1 MSVSLID
8 GHTDANNVGIGG
20 LFRICKELQTNSA
33 RTVKERIIS
42 ENKHYDDFTLLMK
55 FLFDNNITTG
65 IDIKKLD
72 KSITSVFGKTIT
84 PPDSFEDLLEYIK
97 INNTG
102 KDIDIANVRCAIMNI
117 TEEFDVTDTPVTN
130 FLNEIV
136 TKSLRL
142 GIDVKTIN
150 KVYGY
155 EVVPTFD
162 VQLGTPI
169 EDVKLNGDEE
179 IFISQKLNG
188 TRCVYWKG
196 DLWTR
201 SGKKYTGCQH
211 IINDIKRL
219 CVEDLTIDPNEVVFD
234 GELVLKSCGLSD
246 SEAFQKGTGIANS
259 KNETKEELEYVI
271 FDTMSSE
278 DFESKTSGRK
288 YGSRRAFL
296 ETLPETFKR
305 LGLTNIR
312 IVPFFYRGYNHEKIW
327 EYLDYAEANDMEGII
342 VNLDTPYEFKRTRNL
357 IKVKKFH
364 DIDLECVDIESGI
377 KGKYKST
384 LGAIVCRYKDDE
396 VRVGSGFT
404 EELRNHYWNN
414 PDDIIGKI
422 VSVKYKEATKN
433 KDGSESL
440 QFPVFVC
447 VRQDKL
453 LADC

>member
-1 MSVSLID
+1 MSSL
-8 GHTDANNVGIGG
+8 G
-20 LFRICKELQTNSA
+20 LYEVYDVCKQLKENSK
-33 RTVKERIIS
+33 RTVKEFIL
-42 ENKHYDDFTLLMK
+42 NKYKDDINFKLILS
-55 FLFDNNITTG
+55 FLFDSNVTTG
-65 IDIKKLD
+65 IDIKKLSKWAFND
-72 KSITSVFGKTIT
+72 DFINNELDSINATDDLSV
-84 PPDSFEDLLEYIK
+84 LLAHIR

-102 KDIDIANVRCAIMNI
+102 RDEEIKYYISARRNLVTQYGDITTRLELCAFLDDII
-117 TEEFDVTDTPVTN
+117 
-130 FLNEIV
+130 

-142 GIDVKTIN
+142 GVDAKTIN

-155 EVVPTFD
+155 EFVPTFD

-169 EDVKLNGDEE
+169 EDVKLNVGDE

-188 TRCVYWKG
+188 TRCIYWKG

-201 SGKKYTGCQH
+201 SGKKYVGCQH

-219 CVEDLTIDPNEVVFD
+219 CEEDFCIDPNQVVFD

-271 FDTMSSE
+271 FDTMSSVE
-278 DFESKTSGRK
+278 FEQKKCERK
-288 YGSRRAFL
+288 YGARRSSL
-296 ETLPETFKR
+296 ENLPEVFKR

-312 IVPFFYRGYNHEKIW
+312 IVPFFYRGYNLEKIW
-327 EYLDYAEANDMEGII
+327 EYLDYAEANDMEGVI
-342 VNLDTPYEFKRTRNL
+342 VNLDTPYEFKRTKSL
-357 IKVKKFH
+357 IKVKKFF
-364 DIDLECVDIESGI
+364 DIDLKCIRIEQGE
-377 KGKYKST
+377 KGKYKNT
-384 LGAIVCRYKDDE
+384 LGAIVCKYKDGE
-396 VRVGSGFT
+396 VKVGSGFT
-404 EELRNHYWNN
+404 EEQRNYYFEN
-414 PDDIIGKI
+414 PRMIIDN
-422 VSVKYKEATKN
+422 VVTVKYKEATKN

>member
-1 MSVSLID
+1 MDICDSKYLGID
-8 GHTDANNVGIGG
+8 GLYEV
-20 LFRICKELQTNSA
+20 CKQLQETSA
-33 RTVKERIIS
+33 RTGKEKIIA
-42 ENKHYDDFTLLMK
+42 EYRGYDDFKSLLL
-55 FLFDNNITTG
+55 FLFDNSVTTG
-65 IDIKKLD
+65 LDIKKVNKQTNSCDYYEFINSFTQLLD
-72 KSITSVFGKTIT
+72 YVK
-84 PPDSFEDLLEYIK
+84 EH
-97 INNTG
+97 NTG
-102 KDIDIANVRCAIMNI
+102 RDYDINTIQHTACLFSD
-117 TEEFDVTDTPVTN
+117 
-130 FLNEIV
+130 NEQILDFIYEVV

-142 GIDVKTIN
+142 GIDSKTIN
-150 KVYGY
+150 KIFGY
-155 EVVPTFD
+155 EFIPTFD

-188 TRCVYWKG
+188 TRCIYWKG

-219 CVEDLTIDPNEVVFD
+219 CKEDFCIDPNEVVFD

-271 FDTMSSE
+271 FDTMSSL
-278 DFESKTSGRK
+278 DFENKTSSRK

-296 ETLPETFKR
+296 ETLPETFNR

-327 EYLDYAEANDMEGII
+327 EYLDYAEANDMEGVI
-342 VNLDTPYEFKRTRNL
+342 VNLDDYYQFKRTKSL
-357 IKVKKFH
+357 LKCKKFF
-364 DIDLECVDIESGI
+364 DIDLRCIRIEQGE
-377 KGKYKST
+377 KGKYKNT
-384 LGAIVCRYKDDE
+384 LGAIVCRYKDGE
-396 VRVGSGFT
+396 VKVGSGFT
-404 EELRNHYWNN
+404 EEQRNDYFNN
-414 PDDIIGKI
+414 PGKI
-422 VSVKYKEATKN
+422 INEIVTVKYKEATKN

>member
-1 MSVSLID
+1 MDVCDSKYLGIE
-8 GHTDANNVGIGG
+8 GLYNV
-20 LFRICKELQTNSA
+20 CKDLQNVTK
-33 RTVKERIIS
+33 RTAKEHIIADYR
-42 ENKHYDDFTLLMK
+42 EYEDFKEMLL
-55 FLFDNNITTG
+55 FLFDNSVTTG
-65 IDIKKLD
+65 LDIKKINKQIVVD
-72 KSITSVFGKTIT
+72 GTTTIV
-84 PPDSFEDLLEYIK
+84 PPDRFKNLLEYVK
-97 INNTG
+97 CNNTG
-102 KDIDIANVRCAIMNI
+102 TNIDIINVQYGIKNVALGS
-117 TEEFDVTDTPVTN
+117 DVIED
-130 FLNEIV
+130 FLKEIV

-142 GIDVKTIN
+142 GIDAKTIN
-150 KVYGY
+150 KVFGY
-155 EVVPTFD
+155 EFIPTFD

-169 EDVKLNGDEE
+169 EDVKLKGDEE

-211 IINDIKRL
+211 IIDDIKRL
-219 CVEDLTIDPNEVVFD
+219 CVEDFTIDPNEVVFD

-271 FDTMSSE
+271 FDTMSSVE
-278 DFESKTSGRK
+278 FEQKKCERR
-288 YGSRRAFL
+288 YGARRSSL
-296 ETLPETFKR
+296 ENLPETFKR
-305 LGLTNIR
+305 LGLINIR

-342 VNLDTPYEFKRTRNL
+342 VNLDTPYEFKRTKSL
-357 IKVKKFH
+357 IKVKKFF
-364 DIDLECVDIESGI
+364 DIDLRCIRIEQGE
-377 KGKYKST
+377 KGKYKNT
-384 LGAIVCRYKDDE
+384 LGAIVCRYKDGE
-396 VRVGSGFT
+396 VKVGSGFT
-404 EELRNHYWNN
+404 EEQRNYYFEN
-414 PDDIIGKI
+414 PEMIIDS
-422 VSVKYKEATKN
+422 VVTVKYKEATKN

>member
-1 MSVSLID
+1 MSGID
-8 GHTDANNVGIGG
+8 VNNLEIYG
-20 LFRICKELQTNSA
+20 LYKVCKELQDTSS
-33 RTVKERIIS
+33 RTGKEKIIS
-42 ENKHYDDFTLLMK
+42 ENKHYEDFKSLLL
-55 FLFDNNITTG
+55 FLFDNSVTTG
-65 IDIKKLD
+65 LDIKKIHKQTNSCDYYEFINSFTQLLD
-72 KSITSVFGKTIT
+72 YVK
-84 PPDSFEDLLEYIK
+84 EH
-97 INNTG
+97 NTG
-102 KDIDIANVRCAIMNI
+102 RDYDINTIQHTVCLFSDDEQIVDFIY
-117 TEEFDVTDTPVTN
+117 EV
-130 FLNEIV
+130 V

-142 GIDVKTIN
+142 GIDAKTIN
-150 KVYGY
+150 KVFGY
-155 EVVPTFD
+155 EFIPTFD

-188 TRCVYWKG
+188 TRCIYWKG

-211 IINDIKRL
+211 IIDDIKKL
-219 CVEDLTIDPNEVVFD
+219 CEEDFCINPNEVVFD

-271 FDTMSSE
+271 FDTMSSLE
-278 DFESKTSGRK
+278 FEQKKCNTK
-288 YGSRRAFL
+288 YGARRSSL
-296 ETLPETFKR
+296 ENFPETFKR

-327 EYLDYAEANDMEGII
+327 EYLDYAEANDMEGVI
-342 VNLDTPYEFKRTRNL
+342 VNLDTPYEFKRTRAL
-357 IKVKKFH
+357 IKVKKFF
-364 DIDLECVDIESGI
+364 DIDLECIDIEQGE
-377 KGKYKST
+377 KGKYKNT
-384 LGAIVCRYKDDE
+384 LGNIVCRYKDGE

-404 EELRNHYWNN
+404 EEQRNYYFEN
-414 PDDIIGKI
+414 PGMIIGR
-422 VSVKYKEATKN
+422 VVTVKYKEATKN

-447 VRQDKL
+447 VREDKL